1 MLPALPRST
10 RPLLLVAALG
20 GSLMLSACTADSGT
34 GRSTF
39 SGARK
44 DVQDRITKL
53 SDLAEDRN
61 ASSIC
66 ADLFT
71 DRLEAQFA
79 KIGAGKCS
87 AAVDRAIRNADYTRL
102 VVDSISLNGDD
113 KAATRAEARTIAEKD
128 GPKRGITLVRT
139 DAKSPWRIDAFQAT
153 VTQSTATTPGTT
165 PASTTPKRTTP

>member
-1 MLPALPRST
+1 
-10 RPLLLVAALG
+10 
-20 GSLMLSACTADSGT
+20 MLSACTADSGT

-39 SGARK
+39 TGARK
-44 DVQDRITKL
+44 DVQERITKL

-71 DRLEAQFA
+71 DRLEAEFA
-79 KIGAGKCS
+79 KVGGGKCS
-87 AAVDRAIRNADYTRL
+87 AAVERAVRNADYTRL
-102 VVDSISLNGDD
+102 VVDSVSLNGND

-139 DAKSPWRIDAFQAT
+139 DAKSPWRIDAFQAK
-153 VTQSTATTPGTT
+153 VTQSSATTPGTT
-165 PASTTPKRTTP
+165 PTATTPKPARTTP